1 MAQLQADF
9 QMDKTGGCSPLTV
22 GLTNTSSGASSNA
35 TYLWD
40 LGNGNTSTL
49 INAGATYVLEETY
62 TITLTVADGNKTA
75 TQSKKVT
82 VYKKPTIDFSFDVV
96 KGCLPQAVNF
106 TAAATPG
113 DGSIASYFWD
123 FGDGNTQQSAGLQK
137 VQHTYNIALNSM
149 VGLTVTNSA
158 GCYSYI
164 QKPATQVLQAIK
176 ASFSADKTV
185 LCNISDSVKFSNASS
200 GPGTLSYYWDFGDGS
215 SSNAANPTHTYNKKA
230 SSTTICGNTPVTF
243 TLLGGGGAYNSW
255 DFGDG
260 FTDGWEYNSTVTH
273 QYTRDSVY
281 TVSVAYSSDGTGL
294 CRDTTIKKDFIKVLP
309 PFPKINHIVNTCDGE
324 RNLVSFTD
332 TSYKALSWDWDFGD
346 GSAHIAYNAYQPQV
360 QHVYAQTGKYKV
372 VLTNTNGQCSVRD
385 SSMVYV
391 LLKQHPVLSSNITSA
406 CSSGPFAIY
415 LKNMETNPAPNPYFW
430 YGNYYGLYA
439 MQYGDTSN
447 FSNYNGYPFQNGAW
461 QNTVNWTMAYLDP
474 TKKDLRIISN
484 SAYFGCN
491 DTSNFI
497 PVKINGPKAGFKLL
511 DAAPCFE
518 HPILAQDTSIAGVNA
533 PITSW
538 NWDFGDGKTANEMAS
553 GTETHSYASPGQYM
567 VRLTVTDING
577 CKDQTLYDYSHYANP
592 SGPQA
597 AFVFSPANVTPGV
610 AVSFTNNTNQFNS
623 SGTQY
628 KWLFGDGSSST
639 GFSPVHIYNKVGVDT
654 VQLIAINPNTNC
666 QDTSIQVINVR
677 LINTHFSFT
686 KSFVTSSSCP
696 PVIVHFTNTSSNA
709 LSVAWDFG
717 DGSRADNQNN
727 PSHTYYTAGTYKIT
741 MYGYGYNGTTDTT
754 VDSIV
759 VKAPSAKLNA
769 NAFFGCRS
777 KVIRLDAQVTNAS
790 FFVWDFGDGQVQQ
803 TRDSFAT
810 HPYLTPGIY
819 SPALILYDSNGCSI
833 QSYLQQKIVI
843 DSLAISIKKSP
854 AQLCGPGPVNFQN
867 PVITSFAQQVQQPL
881 QYHWDFGTGNA
892 ADTSNAANPSF
903 VYSTYGTKLVQLTV
917 QSPFG
922 CSKQATDSILVLPL
936 SIAAISGPLE
946 VCEKTTVQ
954 FNGSATINDKI
965 GWHWDFGNGNVSTLQ
980 NPLPQNFP
988 DTGSYKISLV
998 INHYG
1003 CPDTAI
1009 SQLTVHANPVVKASP
1024 QRAIVCLGNS
1034 IQLNA
1039 TAGNNYSWSPA
1050 NGLNNNLSSS
1060 PVATPADNTVYVVT
1074 ATNNAGCSGKD
1085 SISLTVL
1092 KPFTMKIPAD
1102 TFVCKGSSIVLPVSG
1117 ANSYH
1122 WIKGNGLSD
1131 LHSPRP
1137 VATPIAATGY
1147 TVVGYDAGNCF
1158 TDTGTVHIDIQP
1170 LPFIN
1175 AGPDID
1181 APTGTI
1187 VQLNTSAS
1195 QDVNN
1200 WNWSPPDYLSC
1211 TNCPSPLATPK
1222 RTTAYLVTAG
1232 NKYGCT
1238 ASDTVLVKLSCSQD
1252 RVRIPNVF
1260 TPDNNGKNDASLP
1273 LELGFATVHQ
1283 RLKGG
1288 GLSKGRGML
1297 VVIGR
1302 SIVLDKSWYRN
1313 AYDCKNMMKMYDNCT
1328 ECGQPL
1334 EPEVGFYYGTGF
1346 IRMGGADGPAGVW
1359 RHVLGNGQQ
1368 FYMQICL
1375 HRIRYNT
1382 DDAVMVIAQN
1392 VTEKLEL
1399 ERKLADE
1406 RNARQQELTGAIIT
1420 AQENERAEI
1429 GRELHDNVN
1438 QVLGA
1443 ARIVQEQLNNI
1454 IKHANAN
1461 NIAVALSSAGTLQA
1475 KGYTPEIITALFMEK
1490 IHEIQQSGASMY
1502 RDNKI
1507 IIPSWEN
1514 RVDEINIAFSN
1525 SLFGDLKSLFQ
1536 YFGSRNSKYAN
1547 GQVLSV
1553 DSVLSMQFTIDD
1565 YSVSAAGYQDMD
1577 GLLTSVAESAL
1588 RYMDPYN
1595 LATYFLNNSKFSEC
1609 RQLTQSL
1616 LNDNDAD
1623 NDGLALHLNGV
1634 SYMKQRDTAT
1644 AKKLFVQAL
1653 NKIQSP
1659 WLTYNNLGIV
1669 YIQEEKLDSAKMM
1682 YSNAIRLRPES
1693 FPSWLNF
1700 ANLMYAQ
1707 YKKSH
1712 RMGSLDSALNY
1723 YRKAVALNKNQT
1735 LMYVAMLPALYD
1747 KEGRASMETAMNK
1760 MIEMDPDNILVYVQ
1774 AAKLFNSKGLAT
1786 DAAIYYEK
1794 AKAHCNGDSIKLVQL
1809 AYYYKSYGQ

>member
-1 MAQLQADF
+1 MAQLRADF
-9 QMDKTGGCSPLTV
+9 QIDKTGGCSPLTA
-22 GLTNTSSGASSNA
+22 GFTNTSSGASSNA

-49 INAGATYVLEETY
+49 INAGATYLLEKTY
-62 TITLTVADGNKTA
+62 TITLTVTDGNKTA
-75 TQSKKVT
+75 TQSKQVT
-82 VYKKPTIDFSFDVV
+82 VYNKPTVDFSFDVV
-96 KGCLPQAVNF
+96 KGCLPQPVNF

-158 GCYSYI
+158 GCYSHI

-185 LCNISDSVKFSNASS
+185 LCNISDPVKFSNASS
-200 GPGTLSYYWDFGDGS
+200 GPGTLSYSWDFGDGT
-215 SSNAANPTHTYNKKA
+215 SSNAASPTHTYNKKGTYTVQLNVTSSEGCTNSVTRPDYVNVRNFGSDFNVPTLVCASDNIVFTDKSTPVADSKIWWVDNAYQCSWCNNSFYYTFNDTLSHTIQLINTYGTCKDTATKIVTAHSLPHIKPFIIDFPPNCGAPVTVNFKDTTRDAVKWLWDFDWTAISSLLSGTPNPSYTYTGNWTHSIKLVVTNQAGCTATEVQSVYTGPVNVSIGVINTNYVSACDSVTINFTTFATDSITSYQWDFADGATAITPQPWHTFTKEGNFTVLLHYTTKNGCTGTANYQGVHVSKHHPADFTA

-243 TLLGGGGAYNSW
+243 TLLGGGGVYNSW

-260 FTDGWEYNSTVTH
+260 FTDGLEFNSTVTH
-273 QYTRDSVY
+273 QYTRDAVY
-281 TVSVAYSSDGTGL
+281 TISVAYSSDGTGL
-294 CRDTTIKKDFIKVLP
+294 CRDTTIKKDYIKVLP
-309 PFPKINHIVNTCDGE
+309 PFPKINHIVNTCDGD

-346 GSAHIAYNAYQPQV
+346 GSAHLAYNAYQPQV

-391 LLKQHPVLSSNITSA
+391 LLKQHPVLYSNITSA
-406 CSSGPFAIY
+406 CSSGPFVIY
-415 LKNMETNPAPNPYFW
+415 LKNMETNPAPDPYFW

-439 MQYGDTSN
+439 LQYGDTSN

-461 QNTVNWTMAYLDP
+461 QNTVNWTITNLDP
-474 TKKDLRIISN
+474 TKKDLRIISS

-518 HPILAQDTSIAGVNA
+518 HPILAQDTSIAGANA

-538 NWDFGDGKTANEMAS
+538 NWDFGDGKTANEIAS
-553 GTETHSYASPGQYM
+553 GTETHLYASPGQYM
-567 VRLTVTDING
+567 VRLTVTDVNG

-623 SGTQY
+623 SGTLY

-639 GFSPVHIYNKVGVDT
+639 DFSPVHIYNNVGADT
-654 VQLIAINPNTNC
+654 VKLIAINPNTHC

-709 LSVAWDFG
+709 LTVAWDFG

-727 PSHTYYTAGTYKIT
+727 PSHTYYNAGTYKIT

-777 KVIRLDAQVTNAS
+777 KIIRLDAQVTNAS

-803 TRDSFAT
+803 TKDSFSS

-854 AQLCGPGPVNFQN
+854 AQLCGPGPVNFLY
-867 PVITSFAQQVQQPL
+867 PVITSFAQQVQQTL

-922 CSKQATDSILVLPL
+922 CIKQATDSILVVPL
-936 SIAAISGPLE
+936 SIAAIAGPLD
-946 VCEKTTVQ
+946 VCEKTAVQ

-998 INHYG
+998 VNHYG
-1003 CPDTAI
+1003 CPDTAF
-1009 SQLTVHANPVVKASP
+1009 SQLMVHANPVVKASP
-1024 QRAIVCLGNS
+1024 QKAIVCLGNS

-1039 TAGNNYSWSPA
+1039 NAGNSYSWSPA

-1085 SISLTVL
+1085 SVSLTVL

-1102 TFVCKGSSIVLPVSG
+1102 TFVCKGSSIALPVSG
-1117 ANSYH
+1117 ANSYN
-1122 WIKGNGLSD
+1122 WIIGNGLSD

-1137 VATPIAATGY
+1137 VATPVAATGF

-1158 TDTGTVHIDIQP
+1158 TDTGTVHIDVKP

-1181 APTGTI
+1181 VLTGTN
-1187 VQLNTSAS
+1187 VQLTTSSS

-1200 WNWSPPDYLSC
+1200 WNWSPPDQLSC
-1211 TNCPSPLATPK
+1211 TNCPSPVATPK
-1222 RTTAYLVTAG
+1222 RTTTYVVTAS

-1238 ASDTVLVKLSCSQD
+1238 ASDTVLVKLNCSQG

-1260 TPDNNGKNDASLP
+1260 TPDNNGKNDV
-1273 LELGFATVHQ
+1273 FYV
-1283 RLKGG
+1283 KGSG
-1288 GLSKGRGML
+1288 AGIIKSFRIYGRWGEM
-1297 VVIGR
+1297 VFERKNIAIDDR
-1302 SIVLDKSWYRN
+1302 SAGWNGYVN
-1313 AYDCKNMMKMYDNCT
+1313 
-1328 ECGQPL
+1328 GQPAL
-1334 EPEVGFYYGTGF
+1334 PGAYVYVVEFICDTGEPF
-1346 IRMGGADGPAGVW
+1346 
-1359 RHVLGNGQQ
+1359 
-1368 FYMQICL
+1368 
-1375 HRIRYNT
+1375 
-1382 DDAVMVIAQN
+1382 
-1392 VTEKLEL
+1392 EL
-1399 ERKLADE
+1399 R
-1406 RNARQQELTGAIIT
+1406 G
-1420 AQENERAEI
+1420 
-1429 GRELHDNVN
+1429 
-1438 QVLGA
+1438 
-1443 ARIVQEQLNNI
+1443 
-1454 IKHANAN
+1454 
-1461 NIAVALSSAGTLQA
+1461 
-1475 KGYTPEIITALFMEK
+1475 
-1490 IHEIQQSGASMY
+1490 
-1502 RDNKI
+1502 
-1507 IIPSWEN
+1507 
-1514 RVDEINIAFSN
+1514 
-1525 SLFGDLKSLFQ
+1525 
-1536 YFGSRNSKYAN
+1536 
-1547 GQVLSV
+1547 
-1553 DSVLSMQFTIDD
+1553 SVL
-1565 YSVSAAGYQDMD
+1565 
-1577 GLLTSVAESAL
+1577 LL
-1588 RYMDPYN
+1588 R
-1595 LATYFLNNSKFSEC
+1595 
-1609 RQLTQSL
+1609 
-1616 LNDNDAD
+1616 
-1623 NDGLALHLNGV
+1623 
-1634 SYMKQRDTAT
+1634 
-1644 AKKLFVQAL
+1644 
-1653 NKIQSP
+1653 
-1659 WLTYNNLGIV
+1659 
-1669 YIQEEKLDSAKMM
+1669 
-1682 YSNAIRLRPES
+1682 
-1693 FPSWLNF
+1693 
-1700 ANLMYAQ
+1700 
-1707 YKKSH
+1707 
-1712 RMGSLDSALNY
+1712 
-1723 YRKAVALNKNQT
+1723 
-1735 LMYVAMLPALYD
+1735 
-1747 KEGRASMETAMNK
+1747 
-1760 MIEMDPDNILVYVQ
+1760 
-1774 AAKLFNSKGLAT
+1774 
-1786 DAAIYYEK
+1786 
-1794 AKAHCNGDSIKLVQL
+1794 
-1809 AYYYKSYGQ
+1809 